1 MTMTKLQSFWGK
13 VLATTVLAGVVV
25 MRADAL
31 APQPGTAMLLA
42 AGLMGASGST
52 VGPDRALYVTE
63 GILGRISRIDPE
75 TGVVTPFASGLPP
88 SIVGI
93 GGAIDLAFVGNTAY
107 VLVTL
112 VGSDV
117 GGSSVVGLYR
127 VDGPVGTTPVAD
139 IGAFAIAN
147 PPTTAFDVPT
157 GLQFALD
164 NYRNGFLV
172 TDGHHNRV
180 LRVERDG
187 QISVFRQFGNI
198 VPTGLAVVGAQVFM
212 AEAGP
217 VPHLAQDG
225 RVVLMRPPFASTIE
239 IAAGAPL
246 LVDVEFGRGNT
257 PYALSQGD
265 FPAGA
270 PPAAPALPN
279 TGALLRV
286 GWDGTLTEVVTGL
299 NVPTSV
305 EFIDSQAF
313 VVTLGGEVWKIT
325 FP

>member
-1 MTMTKLQSFWGK
+1 MSHDSERRHSTSWRETFWRQSRAKEMTMTKLQSFWGK

-88 SIVGI
+88 SIVGF

-164 NYRNGFLV
+164 NYRNGYRGASRRARWSNQRLPAV
-172 TDGHHNRV
+172 
-180 LRVERDG
+180 
-187 QISVFRQFGNI
+187 RQHR
-198 VPTGLAVVGAQVFM
+198 
-212 AEAGP
+212 
-217 VPHLAQDG
+217 PH
-225 RVVLMRPPFASTIE
+225 R
-239 IAAGAPL
+239 
-246 LVDVEFGRGNT
+246 FGRRGR
-257 PYALSQGD
+257 PGVHGRGR
-265 FPAGA
+265 PG
-270 PPAAPALPN
+270 AAPR
-279 TGALLRV
+279 TGRQSRAHAATLR
-286 GWDGTLTEVVTGL
+286 
-299 NVPTSV
+299 
-305 EFIDSQAF
+305 
-313 VVTLGGEVWKIT
+313 
-325 FP
+325 